1 MTVDGRVQI
10 GLVGLGY
17 WGPNL
22 ARNIAGCPRAQL
34 AWACDL
40 RPDLLAATEDR
51 YPGIR
56 TTTQFDQMLAD
67 PDLDAVVVATTVS
80 THYDLGAAA
89 LDAGKHVY
97 VEKPMASSST
107 QAIDLI
113 ARATRSELVLLPGHT
128 FLYSPPVLKI
138 KELIDAGDVG
148 EVYFI
153 SMSRVNL
160 GLHQP
165 DVSVVWDLA
174 PHDFSILR
182 FWLGTGPTE
191 VAAMARACVV
201 PHTPDVSFINVRF
214 ESGTIALL
222 ELAWLAPSKLRR
234 TAIVGSERMIVYDDT
249 TSSEPVRIF
258 DAGAMPPDP
267 SSFGEYQL
275 TYRTGDILS
284 PKIEP
289 SEPLSLAIADFCE
302 AILEGSTPR
311 STPETGLDVVLTLE
325 AVERSLEAGGAP
337 TRCFSSGS
345 GGLLTP
351 EVLGQAP
358 AATASSGNG
367 AAVRS
372 SLSDRRS

>member
-1 MTVDGRVQI
+1 VTADGRVQMGI
-10 GLVGLGY
+10 VGLGY

-34 AWACDL
+34 AWGCDL
-40 RPDLLAATEDR
+40 RPEALASAVDR
-51 YPGIR
+51 YPNIK
-56 TTTQFDQMLAD
+56 TTREFEQMISD
-67 PDLDAVVVATTVS
+67 PDLDAVVIATAVS
-80 THYDLGAAA
+80 THYELAAAA

-97 VEKPMASSST
+97 VEKPMASSSSE
-107 QAIDLI
+107 AIDLI
-113 ARATRSELVLLPGHT
+113 KRAERSSAVLLPGHT

-182 FWLGTGPTE
+182 YWLGVGPSE

-201 PHTPDVSFINVRF
+201 PRTPDVSFINVRF
-214 ESGTIALL
+214 DSGTIAML

-234 TAIVGSERMIVYDDT
+234 TVIVGSKRMIIYDDT

-258 DAGAMPPDP
+258 DAGAMIPEP

-275 TYRTGDILS
+275 SYRTGDILS
-284 PKIEP
+284 PKIEAT
-289 SEPLSLAIADFCE
+289 EPLSLAVADFCE
-302 AILEGSTPR
+302 AILDGSAPR
-311 STPETGLDVVLTLE
+311 SDAQTGLDVILTLE
-325 AVERSLEAGGAP
+325 AVERSLAAGGAP
-337 TRCFSSGS
+337 APCFSAGS
-345 GGLLTP
+345 VTSMPTDLLGRTGLR
-351 EVLGQAP
+351 
-358 AATASSGNG
+358 AA
-367 AAVRS
+367 RS
-372 SLSDRRS
+372 